1 MSQVAAYWHHEI
13 YVSLNSKL
21 GNNKEEAKE
30 EEDLV
35 VGNVAINPR
44 SAIKQAGKNVTSDC
58 SVLL

>member
-30 EEDLV
+30 E

-58 SVLL
+58 SVLV